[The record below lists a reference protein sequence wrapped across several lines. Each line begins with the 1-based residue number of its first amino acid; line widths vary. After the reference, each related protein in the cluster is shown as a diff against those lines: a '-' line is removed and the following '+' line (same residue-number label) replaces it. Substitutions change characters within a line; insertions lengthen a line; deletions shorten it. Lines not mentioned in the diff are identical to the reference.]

1 MSQTITKKKKN
12 YISGGARK
20 VEFGDGSSIINL
32 DLKLSDLNDLPISE
46 KGYIRLTVS
55 DRKEVD
61 QFGNTHS
68 VYENDFVPDKS
79 KSKTSD
85 GPTKTSGPTVAGPKA
100 RLPF

>member
-1 MSQTITKKKKN
+1 MSDISTKKKKN
-12 YISGGARK
+12 YISGGARR

-32 DLKLSDLNDLPISE
+32 DLKLSDINDLPVSE

-55 DRKEVD
+55 ERKETD

-79 KSKTSD
+79 KSKAEEK
-85 GPTKTSGPTVAGPKA
+85 PTAKPTVSGPRP
-100 RLPF
+100 RSPFEG